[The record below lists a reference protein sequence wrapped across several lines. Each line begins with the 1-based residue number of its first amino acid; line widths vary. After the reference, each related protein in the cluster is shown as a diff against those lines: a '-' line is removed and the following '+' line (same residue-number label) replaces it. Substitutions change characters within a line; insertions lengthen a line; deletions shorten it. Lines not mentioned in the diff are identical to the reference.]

1 MSEQI
6 ILSRRERVAQ
16 RRRRAALI
24 LDEDEDATQ
33 SLLKMAAA
41 IEADIAQLEAEP
53 DVRARSAPPPGV

>member
-16 RRRRAALI
+16 RRRRAAPI
-24 LDEDEDATQ
+24 LDEDEDAIQ
-33 SLLKMAAA
+33 SLLKTAAA
-41 IEADIAQLEAEP
+41 IEADIAQLEAER